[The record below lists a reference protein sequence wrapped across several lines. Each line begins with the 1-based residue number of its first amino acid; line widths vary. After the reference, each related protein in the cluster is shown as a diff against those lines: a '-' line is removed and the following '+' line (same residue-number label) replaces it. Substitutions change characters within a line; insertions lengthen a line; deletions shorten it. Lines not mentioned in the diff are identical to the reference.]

1 MFCDACTDCYILY
14 RVRQYLIAFW
24 GIFIFVGCVAF
35 GAVFADLCNKK
46 RNSQKKSNCFSS
58 ILLHRGYNPN
68 HPHKLQKA
76 AVSQSDSPTQR
87 PFRFWLRLTASVHRR
102 PYVPDGHRLH
112 DAAAVGGT
120 VAGFFVH
127 MKAGQAHK
135 ILCSSCTRSPITM
148 GLDKKPFIPLS
159 NALRRSSSNALA
171 VMARIGS
178 FARAGSSS
186 ARIVRVAV

>member
-1 MFCDACTDCYILY
+1 MFCSAYTDCYILY
-14 RVRQYLIAFW
+14 RVRQYLIAFL
-24 GIFIFVGCVAF
+24 GIFIFVGCVAV

-46 RNSQKKSNCFSS
+46 ETARK
-58 ILLHRGYNPN
+58 NPTVSRRFYCTGDIIRII
-68 HPHKLQKA
+68 PISCKKA

-102 PYVPDGHRLH
+102 PCVPDGHRLH
-112 DAAAVGGT
+112 DAAAVGDT

-148 GLDKKPFIPLS
+148 GLDKKPFMPLS

>member
-1 MFCDACTDCYILY
+1 MFCSAYTDCYILY
-14 RVRQYLIAFW
+14 RVRQYLIAFL
-24 GIFIFVGCVAF
+24 GIFIFVGCVAV

-46 RNSQKKSNCFSS
+46 ETARK
-58 ILLHRGYNPN
+58 NPTVSRRFYCTGDIIRII
-68 HPHKLQKA
+68 PISCKKA

-102 PYVPDGHRLH
+102 PCVPDGHRLH
-112 DAAAVGGT
+112 DAAAVGDT
-120 VAGFFVH
+120 VVGFFVH

-148 GLDKKPFIPLS
+148 GLDKKPFMPLS

>member
-1 MFCDACTDCYILY
+1 MFCSAYTDCYILY
-14 RVRQYLIAFW
+14 RVRQYLIAFL
-24 GIFIFVGCVAF
+24 GIFIFVGCVAV

-46 RNSQKKSNCFSS
+46 ETARK
-58 ILLHRGYNPN
+58 NPTVSRRFYCTGDIIRII
-68 HPHKLQKA
+68 PISCKKA

-102 PYVPDGHRLH
+102 PCVPDGHRLH

-148 GLDKKPFIPLS
+148 GLDKKPFMPLS

>member
-1 MFCDACTDCYILY
+1 MFCSAYTDCYILY
-14 RVRQYLIAFW
+14 RVRQYLIAFL
-24 GIFIFVGCVAF
+24 GIFIFVGCVAV

-46 RNSQKKSNCFSS
+46 ETARK
-58 ILLHRGYNPN
+58 NPTVSRRFYCTGDIIRII
-68 HPHKLQKA
+68 PISCKKA

-102 PYVPDGHRLH
+102 PCVPDGHRLH
-112 DAAAVGGT
+112 DAAAVGDT

-135 ILCSSCTRSPITM
+135 ILCSFCTRSPITM
-148 GLDKKPFIPLS
+148 GLDKKPFMPLS

>member
-1 MFCDACTDCYILY
+1 MFCSAYTDCYILY
-14 RVRQYLIAFW
+14 RVRQYLIAFL
-24 GIFIFVGCVAF
+24 GIFIFVGCVAV

-46 RNSQKKSNCFSS
+46 ETARK
-58 ILLHRGYNPN
+58 NPTVSRRFYCTGDIIRII
-68 HPHKLQKA
+68 PISCKKA

-102 PYVPDGHRLH
+102 PCVPDGHRLH
-112 DAAAVGGT
+112 DAAAVGDT

-148 GLDKKPFIPLS
+148 GLDKKPFMPLS
-159 NALRRSSSNALA
+159 NALRRSSSKALA

-186 ARIVRVAV
+186 ARIFRVAV